1 MSVKTRKPLTTKEL
15 HKHEETRDP
24 WAEAIAGLKAC
35 KRSVAGASPK
45 TAIQQRAGSNQQTQN
60 EQDQI

>member
-1 MSVKTRKPLTTKEL
+1 MSVKTRKPLGEKDL
-15 HKHEETRDP
+15 HKLEETRDP
-24 WAEAIAGLKAC
+24 WAEAIAGLKAY
-35 KRSVAGASPK
+35 KRSVAGASPQ